1 MRQRT
6 ILLWGLLLCVPAPP
20 VVAAQQ
26 PAVPWHVRSL
36 TDAVHLEQEHD
47 FATVAR
53 RLAAVRR
60 FDTRA
65 ALARRLGRPASVTRQ
80 RWIWLA
86 AEPGDA
92 PDDGDL
98 LILHFR
104 AGMPVKIEVIAT
116 TRARLVRS
124 VPVE

>member
-1 MRQRT
+1 MRQRA
-6 ILLWGLLLCVPAPP
+6 ILLWLLLLGVPAPP
-20 VVAAQQ
+20 VVATQQ

-36 TDAVHLEQEHD
+36 TDAVQLEQEHD
-47 FATVAR
+47 YATVAR
-53 RLAAVRR
+53 RLATVRR

-65 ALARRLGRPASVTRQ
+65 ALARRLGRPASATRQ

-104 AGMPVKIEVIAT
+104 AGMPDRIEVIAT